1 MRFALP
7 VVPSSADDLKVS
19 GADRREL
26 RYGESAMTTKS
37 KSGNKAASKAQA
49 SGKAEKPKAAIDL
62 SSLDEAALLE
72 ALTAKREE
80 KRTAIVSAI
89 EALNKQIEERT
100 ADLRAQIQEKQ
111 GELRAL
117 GFAAA
122 GVRRNGN
129 GGGINPKGAT
139 AVAILSALKGGPQ
152 SVKAM
157 KAVPA
162 IAALMDGKYEKSFM
176 AVNLAAL
183 RSKGLVEQA
192 ERGVWRLTAEG
203 EKAAAETATAAA

>member
-1 MRFALP
+1 M
-7 VVPSSADDLKVS
+7 K
-19 GADRREL
+19 
-26 RYGESAMTTKS
+26 TQTKG
-37 KSGNKAASKAQA
+37 GNKAASKAQA

-80 KRTAIVSAI
+80 KRTVIVSEI
-89 EALNKQIEERT
+89 EALNRQIEEKT
-100 ADLRAQIQEKQ
+100 ADLRAKVSEKQ
-111 GELRAL
+111 AELRAL

-122 GVRRNGN
+122 GVRRTN

-176 AVNLAAL
+176 AVNLSAL

-203 EKAAAETATAAA
+203 VKAAAEPVSA